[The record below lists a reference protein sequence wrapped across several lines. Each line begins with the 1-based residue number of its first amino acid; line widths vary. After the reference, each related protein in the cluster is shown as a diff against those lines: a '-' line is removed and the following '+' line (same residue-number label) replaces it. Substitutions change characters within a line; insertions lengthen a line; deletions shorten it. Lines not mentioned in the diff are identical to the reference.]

1 MNLCSMKTIVS
12 IEGINYEADL
22 NEPLSLSL
30 GFGPQAENPNAFFI
44 NPAVIEPI
52 RVGDFVGSV
61 SQGGSANCEVVTY
74 CAHGN
79 GTHTECIGHITSER
93 IHLPDVLTE
102 FHFTAQLITLDLV
115 QENGDW
121 VINEASLRHINW
133 MKAEAIVIRTLPNS
147 ISKKSQ
153 IWSGNNPPYFTTE
166 AMQILVNQGFNHLL
180 TDFPSVDPEE
190 DAGALAAH
198 RVWWNYPQ
206 NPRKNATITELIYVA
221 DSISDGMYLLNL
233 QVPQIHSDAVPSQP
247 VLYQLNALN

>member
-1 MNLCSMKTIVS
+1 MKTILS
-12 IEGINYEADL
+12 IEGINYQANL

-30 GFGPQAENPNAFFI
+30 GFGPLAENPNAFFI

-79 GTHTECIGHITSER
+79 GTHTECIGHITPER

-102 FHFTAQLITLDLV
+102 FHFTAQVITVDLIQV
-115 QENGDW
+115 NGDW
-121 VINEASLRHINW
+121 VIHESTLSQINW
-133 MKAEAIVIRTLPNS
+133 IKTEAIVIRTLPNS

-153 IWSGNNPPYFTTE
+153 IWSGNNPPYFTTA
-166 AMQILVNQGFNHLL
+166 AMQILVDQEYKHLL

-206 NPRKNATITELIYVA
+206 NPRKNATITELIFV
-221 DSISDGMYLLNL
+221 SDEIQDGQYLLNI
-233 QVPQIHSDAVPSQP
+233 QVPKIHSDAVPSQP
-247 VLYQLNALN
+247 VLYELTARS

>member
-1 MNLCSMKTIVS
+1 MKTIVS

-30 GFGPQAENPNAFFI
+30 GFGPKAENPNAFFI

-79 GTHTECIGHITSER
+79 GTHTECIGHITPER
-93 IHLPDVLTE
+93 IHLPEVLTE
-102 FHFTAQLITLDLV
+102 FHFTAQVITVDLIQV
-115 QENGDW
+115 NGDW
-121 VINEASLRHINW
+121 VIHESTLSQINW
-133 MKAEAIVIRTLPNS
+133 IKTEAIVIRTLPNS

-153 IWSGNNPPYFTTE
+153 IWSGNNPPYFTTA
-166 AMQILVNQGFNHLL
+166 AMQILVDQGYKHLL

-206 NPRKNATITELIYVA
+206 NPRKNATITELIFVA
-221 DSISDGMYLLNL
+221 DEIQDGQYLLNI
-233 QVPQIHSDAVPSQP
+233 QVPKIHSDAVPSQP
-247 VLYQLNALN
+247 VLYELTSRS

>member
-1 MNLCSMKTIVS
+1 MKTIVS
-12 IEGINYEADL
+12 IEGINYQADL

-30 GFGPQAENPNAFFI
+30 GFGPLAENPNAFFI

-79 GTHTECIGHITSER
+79 GTHTECIGHITPER

-102 FHFTAQLITLDLV
+102 FHFTAQVITVDLIQV
-115 QENGDW
+115 NGDW
-121 VINEASLRHINW
+121 VIHESTLSQINW
-133 MKAEAIVIRTLPNS
+133 IKTEAIVIRTLPNR

-153 IWSGNNPPYFTTE
+153 IWSGNNPPYFTTA
-166 AMQILVNQGFNHLL
+166 AMQILVDQGYKHLL

-206 NPRKNATITELIYVA
+206 NPRKNATITELIFV
-221 DSISDGMYLLNL
+221 SDEIQDGQYLLNI
-233 QVPQIHSDAVPSQP
+233 QVPKIHSDAVPSQP
-247 VLYQLNALN
+247 VLYELTARS

>member
-1 MNLCSMKTIVS
+1 MKTIVS

-22 NEPLSLSL
+22 NEPQSLSL

-44 NPAVIEPI
+44 NPAVFEPI

-61 SQGGSANCEVVTY
+61 AMGSGANCEVVTY

-79 GTHTECIGHITSER
+79 GTHTECLGHITPER

-102 FHFTAQLITLDLV
+102 FHFSAQVITVELA

-121 VINEASLRHINW
+121 VINESSLQHINW
-133 MKAEAIVIRTLPNS
+133 IKAEAIVIRTMPNS
-147 ISKKSQ
+147 VSKKSQ
-153 IWSGNNPPYFTTE
+153 IWSGNNPPYFTMG
-166 AMQILVNQGFNHLL
+166 AMQLIVNQGYQHLL

-198 RVWWNYPQ
+198 RIWWNYPQ
-206 NPRKNATITELIYVA
+206 NPRKNATITELIFVP
-221 DSISDGMYLLNL
+221 DSVQDGLYLLNI
-233 QVPQIHSDAVPSQP
+233 QVPKIHSDAVPSQP
-247 VLYQLNALN
+247 VLYGLKQLSDSEN